1 MKDVMNNEEFCV
13 AGMYAWN
20 KLSVLMDGDES
31 VPFDDVETFNE
42 FYSTIIDRLFE
53 EGASE

>member
-1 MKDVMNNEEFCV
+1 MNNEEFCV